1 MEKSENGWNI
11 IMKRDFLNAVTI
23 FVSIEGKNPRSLG
36 STCWH
41 LGVRCHDASN
51 FQMVQL
57 KPKCVC
63 VCVRALA
70 LAKRERQ
77 CGKML
82 RIVQS
87 RFLNLFGMSKIFFK
101 YVYPQ
106 EPICSLESILLSLKL
121 NDLDEGYKGFSL

>member
-1 MEKSENGWNI
+1 
-11 IMKRDFLNAVTI
+11 
-23 FVSIEGKNPRSLG
+23 
-36 STCWH
+36 
-41 LGVRCHDASN
+41 
-51 FQMVQL
+51 MVQL

-106 EPICSLESILLSLKL
+106 EPIGSLESILLSLKL